1 MLYAL
6 KIATRYLM
14 ASASQT
20 ALLVTGVAVGVFIFI
35 FMSALI
41 GGLAEFIMAR
51 TVGDMAHI
59 TIDAEPTDPPLLLP
73 RAPGRILLVQQKT
86 DQRSNVLPDA
96 AAFIPT
102 IEAIPGVLV
111 TSQEITG
118 SGFLIR
124 GKLVQQV
131 SVTGVEPGKVSA
143 IVRIGS
149 YIVEGRPDLAA
160 GTVLLGKTLADNMKL
175 AVGQTV
181 RLQASTG
188 IDAAL
193 TVAGIFKIGSGG
205 QDRRQAYVSLAT
217 ARTLFAMPQAI
228 SQIEIRLADLYAADA
243 TAARIEATTGLHAT
257 PWTEQ
262 AAQLLAALKAQ
273 AQTGLLLKSFA
284 LVTIVIG
291 IASAM
296 LLSTFRRRP
305 EIGIMRA
312 MGAKRSFVLL
322 VFIAQGA
329 IVGLLGGVSG
339 AAIGYLVLS
348 RFPGPGALQ
357 PGGLPIDLAQGAFGL
372 AILLTTIGAILASIL
387 PARSAARV
395 DPATAIGQ

>member
-6 KIATRYLM
+6 KIAIRYLT
-14 ASASQT
+14 ASKSQT
-20 ALLVTGVAVGVFIFI
+20 ALLVVGVAVGVFIFI

-59 TIDAEPTDPPLLLP
+59 TIEAEATDPALLLP
-73 RAPGRILLVQQKT
+73 KGPGRILLVQQKN
-86 DQRSNVLPDA
+86 DRRSNVLPTA
-96 AAFIPT
+96 AAFIPI
-102 IEAIPGVLV
+102 IEAIPGVTV
-111 TSQEITG
+111 TSPEITG
-118 SGFLIR
+118 SGFLTR

-131 SVTGVEPGKVSA
+131 SVMGLEPAKVSA
-143 IVRIGS
+143 IVHLGR
-149 YIVEGRPDLAA
+149 YIVKGRADLLA
-160 GTVLLGKTLADNMKL
+160 GSVLIGRTLADNMNL
-175 AVGQTV
+175 TVGQSV

-188 IDAAL
+188 IDAVL
-193 TVAGIFKIGSGG
+193 TVTGIFKIGSGG

-228 SQIEIRLADLYAADA
+228 TQIEIRLTDLYQADA
-243 TAARIEATTGLHAT
+243 IAKRIEAVTGLYAT

-312 MGAKRSFVLL
+312 MGAKRSFVLV
-322 VFIAQGA
+322 VFVTQGA
-329 IVGLLGGVSG
+329 IIGLMGGVSG

-348 RFPGPGALQ
+348 AFSGPGSFK
-357 PGGLPIDLAQGAFGL
+357 PGGLPIDVHQGAYGL

-395 DPATAIGQ
+395 DPVTAIGQ